1 MVAIILGAADTV
13 ANAIAQHP
21 IYSSRIWRPVS
32 GSRSGLDGLLSAGPT
47 LVFHH
52 HGSNGTT
59 TRRPELGVFG
69 PVDDAGPIGGP
80 HAPTEQI
87 LVSEQV
93 EAWVRTPVRVAVG
106 RVVLCPGA
114 RVVPI
119 GDETLFLAVEAG
131 TMALSGL
138 SGGEGRRI
146 MAVAGTMEP
155 PGAGRAFGNPGPRLL
170 VLLVLTISPA
180 AA

>member
-1 MVAIILGAADTV
+1 VIVPAAARHADYQDGAEPAVALGA
-13 ANAIAQHP
+13 
-21 IYSSRIWRPVS
+21 
-32 GSRSGLDGLLSAGPT
+32 T

-52 HGSNGTT
+52 DGSNGTT
-59 TRRPELGVFG
+59 TRRQELGVFG
-69 PVDDAGPIGGP
+69 PMDDAGPTGGP
-80 HAPTEQI
+80 HAPSVQI

-93 EAWVRTPVRVAVG
+93 EAWVRAPVRVAVG
-106 RVVLCPGA
+106 RVALGPGA

-119 GDETLFLAVEAG
+119 GDETLFLAVEARA
-131 TMALSGL
+131 MALSGL
-138 SGGEGRRI
+138 SGGEDRRI